1 MGKGRRILEHLADN
15 ADLPGEG
22 LPGQSILEL
31 MGDSRVLI
39 EQHRGV
45 KEYSREKIGVK
56 VRFGV
61 ICVCGCGLELIH
73 MTKEQLVIRGRIDA
87 ITIQRRG

>member
-1 MGKGRRILEHLADN
+1 MGKGGHIWEHLADN
-15 ADLPGEG
+15 ADLPGEIF
-22 LPGQSILEL
+22 PGQSILEL

-45 KEYSREKIGVK
+45 TQYSREKIGVK

-61 ICVCGCGLELIH
+61 VCICGCELELIH